1 MKSRFYLAAAAVLG
15 FSSVPALAQAPAAAP
30 AAAAAKVAAGATV
43 YDTSGGVVG
52 TIDSINGDLAVLAT
66 QKNKVSVPLASFGT
80 GDKGP
85 VIALTRDQIDQQ
97 AGAAAAQSAQ
107 AQDEKKKAQL
117 TAGATVKDP
126 QGGTV
131 GTIKSIDG
139 QFALVDTSTV
149 QVRLPLTAFAAGDTG
164 PVIGLT
170 KAELDAQAAAAGGAA
185 APAAGKGNGGAR

>member
-1 MKSRFYLAAAAVLG
+1 MKSRICLMVSAAMALTSA
-15 FSSVPALAQAPAAAP
+15 PAFAQAAAP
-30 AAAAAKVAAGATV
+30 AAAAAKPAAGATV
-43 YDTSGGVVG
+43 YDQAGAVVG
-52 TIDSINGDLAVLAT
+52 TIESVSGDLAVLAT
-66 QKNKVSVPLASFGT
+66 QKSKVSVPLASFGT
-80 GDKGP
+80 GEKGP

-107 AQDEKKKAQL
+107 AQEEKKKAQL

-131 GTIKSIDG
+131 GTIKSVDG
-139 QFALVDTSTV
+139 QFALVDTTTA

-170 KAELDAQAAAAGGAA
+170 KAELDAQAAAAAGGAA
-185 APAAGKGNGGAR
+185 AGKDGSGGAR